1 MRIAII
7 SDIHGNLA
15 ALEAVLRDLDHQEVG
30 EVLVG
35 GDLAE
40 GGRQP
45 GEVLDL
51 LMARGWPAVV
61 GNADALLLE
70 VAGGRRAETEVAR
83 TTAVWTVSHVR
94 PDHLD
99 YLRSLPLSFRRVIP
113 GGGELVLI
121 HATPW
126 SVEEMV
132 PPDAPEEVAR
142 RMLSEG
148 RARVVVY
155 GHIHSAYQRTLPEGL
170 LVSVGG
176 VSGSND
182 RDPRPTYSILTLG
195 AEVTVEVRR
204 VAYDVEREL
213 AAIERAGLPLVPELR
228 RWLRS
233 GGPWPVRA

>member
-1 MRIAII
+1 MRLAVV
-7 SDIHGNLA
+7 SDIHGNFA
-15 ALEAVLRDLDHQEVG
+15 ALQAVLTDLDRQRVD

-45 GEVLDL
+45 AEVLDL

-70 VAGGRRAETEVAR
+70 VAAGRRPQAVER
-83 TTAVWTVSHVR
+83 TTAAWTVAHLR
-94 PDHLD
+94 PEHLD
-99 YLRSLPLSFRRVIP
+99 YLRSLLPSLRRPLDR
-113 GGGELVLI
+113 GGDLLLV

-132 PPDAPEEVAR
+132 PPDAPQEVAR
-142 RMLSEG
+142 RMLTEG

-182 RDPRPTYSILTLG
+182 QDPRPAYSLLTLG
-195 AEVTVEVRR
+195 AEVRVEVRR
-204 VAYDVEREL
+204 VWYDLEAEL
-213 AAIERAGLPLVPELR
+213 AAIDRAGLPLSKELR
-228 RWLRS
+228 TWMRR
-233 GGPWPVRA
+233 GGPWPVRG